1 MNSTKDIKE
10 LTVAFTGH
18 RTYRGEG
25 NDELRELLE
34 QLYRDGFRRFL
45 CGMAWGWDLA
55 AAEAV
60 VELKSRY
67 HDVELV
73 AVKPYAAFQNLFSG
87 EDFQQFSRVEQSA
100 DEVRVTG
107 EYDGPCDM
115 AFRQRNDY
123 LVENSAIVVAWWN
136 GIPRGGTAYT
146 LRQARHKNI
155 PIINLMP
162 DIQLKLDI

>member
-10 LTVAFTGH
+10 ITVAFTGH

-25 NDELRELLE
+25 NTELREQLE

-55 AAEAV
+55 TGEAV

-67 HDVELV
+67 EDVELI
-73 AVKPYAAFQNLFSG
+73 AVKPYATFQNLFSG
-87 EDFQQFSRVEQSA
+87 EDLQQFSRVEQSA
-100 DEVRVTG
+100 DEVCITG

-123 LVENSAIVVAWWN
+123 LVKNSAIVVAWWN
-136 GIPRGGTAYT
+136 GTARGGTAYT
-146 LRQARHKNI
+146 VRRARHSRL
-155 PIINLMP
+155 PVVNLMHNP
-162 DIQLKLDI
+162 QLELF